1 MAALSKK
8 LVVVE
13 AVVVVVVVVLIM
25 VVSEC
30 TGLRIA
36 ALSKTLV
43 MVVGESRLADC
54 SIKFHDFWAIT
65 RKSETVFCCDAILE
79 EVCHG
84 YEINFV
90 GYSVIISCFVERV
103 VFCKR
108 CCEEKG
114 IKLL

>member
-36 ALSKTLV
+36 AFSKTLV

-79 EVCHG
+79 EMYHG
-84 YEINFV
+84 YVVSFV
-90 GYSVIISCFVERV
+90 EYSVIVN
-103 VFCKR
+103 
-108 CCEEKG
+108 
-114 IKLL
+114 

>member
-30 TGLRIA
+30 TGLRIT

-108 CCEEKG
+108 CCEENG
-114 IKLL
+114 IKPL